1 MRTYSIQSRQR
12 GAVLLIM
19 LVIMVVGIA
28 AVLVSSLN
36 SSGLKNARQNTN
48 AAVLVQ
54 AKEALIGR
62 AASDPNRPG
71 SLPCPDTNDDG
82 SGELLVGSE
91 CPSYVGRLPW
101 KTLGIP
107 DLRDGTGAP
116 LWYALS
122 RNFRD
127 DNSNPINS
135 ETLGSLT
142 ISGNQAANNI
152 AAIVFAPGAPLCT
165 QSRASNAAVNQYLEA
180 MTVVTATNATVANAS
195 NDCASTPYNDQ
206 HLAIT
211 AAQLIQPVEMRIAR
225 EVKACLDNYA
235 VNKDKRYPW
244 AVPTQ
249 NWYQS
254 GKTNSQFGRI
264 PYQEPITNNKIND
277 FLDALANL
285 QTKVDACIANDTN
298 TNANALDSAGNTL
311 ENAAQDLA
319 NHQATTPAIPSDVTT
334 PGKQAGD
341 KAQKSNM
348 CDTINGNPTNNS
360 VQTNLNDTTAAL
372 TAALSN
378 YTATSNS
385 NKAVKC
391 DSLFKNSSYW
401 KDWKNLVFYQV
412 DNAYMPGAS
421 ASGAGSISINGAG
434 NYRATVLVARSAI
447 SPQIRTLLAATPTG
461 YLEGGNAHTSSNPN
475 NNFIA
480 NRPSD
485 AEFSNVNDLVL
496 CLDGRETCK

>member
-1 MRTYSIQSRQR
+1 MRTYSIQSRQS

-225 EVKACLDNYA
+225 EVKACLDDYA
-235 VNKDKRYPW
+235 ATSTNSSTYPW
-244 AVPTQ
+244 ANAPT
-249 NWYQS
+249 NISFYYSQS
-254 GKTNSQFGRI
+254 GILFGRL
-264 PYQEPITNNKIND
+264 PKHQTPDQKVLDMINSLNA
-277 FLDALANL
+277 FQAMVTKCANGTGSQSALKSL
-285 QTKVDACIANDTN
+285 GTSLKSDANDVKDNQPTN
-298 TNANALDSAGNTL
+298 
-311 ENAAQDLA
+311 
-319 NHQATTPAIPSDVTT
+319 PPIPSSATSPAKNAGEKAKDEDVTCSDIEDN
-334 PGKQAGD
+334 P
-341 KAQKSNM
+341 S
-348 CDTINGNPTNNS
+348 GNAI
-360 VQTNLNDTTAAL
+360 QTNLNSTFSALNDLPASFPWTTSCTLNTAA
-372 TAALSN
+372 
-378 YTATSNS
+378 
-385 NKAVKC
+385 
-391 DSLFKNSSYW
+391 YW
-401 KDWKNLVFYQV
+401 PEWRNQVFYQI
-412 DNAYMPGAS
+412 DNQFKPGGQKNS
-421 ASGAGSISINGAG
+421 PSISINGVG
-434 NYRATVLVARSAI
+434 TYRAVVVIARSPVGSLTRI
-447 SPQIRTLLAATPTG
+447 SNNPNT
-461 YLEGGNAHTSSNPN
+461 YLESANQHNNPN
-475 NNFIA
+475 PITTFTSNSI
-480 NRPSD
+480 SD
-485 AEFSNVNDLVL
+485 AGYESNNDLVL
-496 CLDGRETCK
+496 CLDGRQTCK